1 MEDAIDQSSNGSLSN
16 PLDLIEHEIE
26 INPCAKVSCNKQQW
40 IRIQWNENKTFKK
53 TISSHTL
60 FYLC

>member
-26 INPCAKVSCNKQQW
+26 INPCAKVSCNKQQGF
-40 IRIQWNENKTFKK
+40 RT
-53 TISSHTL
+53 
-60 FYLC
+60 